1 MLKKIRIGVAW
12 TVFVLATLLV
22 LDITGAFHAWLGWV
36 ARVQLVPA
44 ILALNIGA
52 LVVVVVLTVLFG
64 RIYCSTLCP
73 LGVMQDGVSW
83 ISARRKGKSAR
94 FGYARALSWLR
105 YGLLALFVVALLV
118 HAMSVVVSLFD
129 PWGAFGRIAQNL
141 FSPLW
146 RLGNNAL
153 AWIAGRAESY
163 AFHSV
168 DVYVRSGIA
177 FAVAV
182 VWMVGLVVLA
192 WWKGRVY
199 CTAICPVGT
208 FLGLVSRVS
217 VFAPR
222 IDASKCTGC
231 GVCEK
236 RCKSECI
243 DSRSKTIDR
252 SRCVVCFDCLEECKF
267 GAIKYSACSASR
279 TLPPEGGGGQ
289 SDGKPKGVNRRQF
302 FSIAAL
308 AAAATPAVLKAQQ
321 VDRILLQVDGGLADI
336 EDKIRPD
343 RATPITP
350 PGSKD
355 NRHMRR
361 NCTACQLCVAA
372 CPNNVLVPSSRLA
385 TLMQPEMTFERGY
398 CRPECVECG
407 AVCPS
412 SAIEPFT
419 AADKTAI
426 SVGIAQYSSSD
437 CVVNRDGV
445 PCTECERH
453 CPTKAISLV
462 PLNAEEAA
470 KEAAPAPRWGQ
481 KPPVL
486 KIPVIDATLC
496 IGCGACEHLCPARPY
511 AAIHVEGNLTHHS
524 V

>member
-1 MLKKIRIGVAW
+1 M
-12 TVFVLATLLV
+12 
-22 LDITGAFHAWLGWV
+22 
-36 ARVQLVPA
+36 
-44 ILALNIGA
+44 
-52 LVVVVVLTVLFG
+52 
-64 RIYCSTLCP
+64 
-73 LGVMQDGVSW
+73 
-83 ISARRKGKSAR
+83 
-94 FGYARALSWLR
+94 
-105 YGLLALFVVALLV
+105 
-118 HAMSVVVSLFD
+118 
-129 PWGAFGRIAQNL
+129 
-141 FSPLW
+141 
-146 RLGNNAL
+146 
-153 AWIAGRAESY
+153 
-163 AFHSV
+163 
-168 DVYVRSGIA
+168 
-177 FAVAV
+177 
-182 VWMVGLVVLA
+182 
-192 WWKGRVY
+192 
-199 CTAICPVGT
+199 
-208 FLGLVSRVS
+208 
-217 VFAPR
+217 
-222 IDASKCTGC
+222 
-231 GVCEK
+231 
-236 RCKSECI
+236 
-243 DSRSKTIDR
+243 TIDR
-252 SRCVVCFDCLEECKF
+252 SRCVVCFDCLEGCKF
-267 GAIKYSACSASR
+267 GAIRYSACKASR

-289 SDGKPKGVNRRQF
+289 SGGDPKPARGAKGVSRRQF

-308 AAAATPAVLKAQQ
+308 AAAATPAALKAQQ

-336 EDKIRPD
+336 EDKLRPE

-355 NRHMRR
+355 ARHIRR

-372 CPNNVLVPSSRLA
+372 CPNNVLVPSSKLA

-426 SVGIAQYSSSD
+426 SVGIAHYD
-437 CVVNRDGV
+437 RNVCVVTADNV

-486 KIPVIDATLC
+486 KVPVIDTTVC